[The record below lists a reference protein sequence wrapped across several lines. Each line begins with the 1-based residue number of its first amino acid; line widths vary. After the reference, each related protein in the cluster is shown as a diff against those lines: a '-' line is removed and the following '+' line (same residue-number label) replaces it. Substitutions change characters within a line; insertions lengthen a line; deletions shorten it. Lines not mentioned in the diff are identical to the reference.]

1 MGPKQKYHNKRGNQ
15 HDWEKKSDEEH
26 KQMFSKTEKVEQ
38 NMKACFHEGMV
49 SKVYSEYVG
58 NSKLI
63 LIA

>member
-1 MGPKQKYHNKRGNQ
+1 
-15 HDWEKKSDEEH
+15 
-26 KQMFSKTEKVEQ
+26 MFSKTEKVEQ